1 MFLSF
6 SQDLY
11 NLQYY
16 QIYNYNPINHDI
28 ITKIMMEQTPQNN
41 KERSQE
47 KREKRSKL
55 KEFLPDDLVL
65 EYSKNIKPH
74 KWTFDGNLVNRRN
87 LATDAETIFFKALEY
102 YNNNTLDEHF
112 LELKDNKEKQ
122 RHSLSITLEADIN
135 LSKGLEECAKN
146 GEWVYYATILSKMIE
161 MGKDIPKNVDEQM
174 SKGLEECAEN
184 GRWNSYT
191 TILSKMIEMGKA
203 TDKQMSKGLEGC
215 AKNGEWVYYATILS
229 KMIEMGKAT
238 DEQMSKGL
246 EGCAKNG
253 EWNSYTTLLS
263 KMIEMGKDIPKNVD
277 EQMSKGLEGYAKNG
291 EWVYYA
297 TILSKMIEMG
307 KATDEQMSKGLE
319 GCAKNGE
326 WNSYTTL
333 LSKMIEMGKATD
345 EQMSKGLEGCAKNGE
360 WNYYTTLLSKMIE
373 MGKDIPKATDEQM
386 SKGLEGCA
394 KNGRWGYYAT
404 ILSKMIEMGK
414 IDFNNPTYQ
423 RVNEHINSLSEK
435 YQSFVRGNIVARLN
449 TGQSLES
456 FHTPNGSYA
465 IYQSLV
471 PSSIVVNQ
479 EIQDETKKVREPDIW
494 WQEHGKIFG
503 KLLALDS
510 KLISG
515 LIKEHISE
523 GIPKLNGYI
532 TIYEQAISNTIAF
545 NLTKQAIED
554 NRFNHP
560 QELGSFLEI
569 VNAYGKGGQ
578 MELLQ
583 NIINQKSNI
592 HLNERASKELLG
604 VIAMNLGIPKEEIKT
619 NLNEWK
625 TEFLPNL
632 VSNDEMMVI
641 KKMEE
646 ARELYLSIMKAVF
659 KNLWKEFLFDKNQ
672 DDEVGRSVALHNAET
687 REIFE
692 KNGINY
698 DKWLSYDKHRDFIV
712 STEVVV
718 DKKEYYLKILNERK
732 EQVIKTL
739 LPFSGILTER
749 EYFPLLHILEG
760 QGNKKSLDKLNGSE
774 LTQKLEQL
782 EDRLKN
788 LKQREEYKNNQNW
801 DSVFEHT
808 GHLREAVIM
817 INQKEHKE
825 TESREKGFRIKVW
838 ERDPKKDLFQG
849 NYSQCCIAVGVKDTP
864 PDGGLNTHDPS
875 TVMQFLAD
883 TGISVVEIC
892 DSERNNPVGNAWLF
906 VSKNELGEP
915 IMVVDNVELHK
926 DYTNDPH
933 LNNMIRDNL
942 FSFLADYAKDVSLVG
957 AGVGLVPTNNIDTS
971 DMRKMNVPPVD
982 IISGYLT
989 KYTSDIGNRSGRY
1002 YLETFNHPSLGEIV
1016 DFTKEKIEIKKKKE
1030 KMEEIKQTGIIRMID
1045 IETNEETNFN
1055 NNQFYDLI
1063 ES

>member
-1 MFLSF
+1 MNADLSAVF
-6 SQDLY
+6 GRILNNSLGYKEAQEAL
-11 NLQYY
+11 
-16 QIYNYNPINHDI
+16 
-28 ITKIMMEQTPQNN
+28 N
-41 KERSQE
+41 KE
-47 KREKRSKL
+47 L
-55 KEFLPDDLVL
+55 
-65 EYSKNIKPH
+65 IK
-74 KWTFDGNLVNRRN
+74 
-87 LATDAETIFFKALEY
+87 I
-102 YNNNTLDEHF
+102 
-112 LELKDNKEKQ
+112 
-122 RHSLSITLEADIN
+122 I
-135 LSKGLEECAKN
+135 
-146 GEWVYYATILSKMIE
+146 
-161 MGKDIPKNVDEQM
+161 
-174 SKGLEECAEN
+174 
-184 GRWNSYT
+184 
-191 TILSKMIEMGKA
+191 
-203 TDKQMSKGLEGC
+203 
-215 AKNGEWVYYATILS
+215 
-229 KMIEMGKAT
+229 
-238 DEQMSKGL
+238 
-246 EGCAKNG
+246 
-253 EWNSYTTLLS
+253 
-263 KMIEMGKDIPKNVD
+263 
-277 EQMSKGLEGYAKNG
+277 
-291 EWVYYA
+291 
-297 TILSKMIEMG
+297 
-307 KATDEQMSKGLE
+307 
-319 GCAKNGE
+319 
-326 WNSYTTL
+326 
-333 LSKMIEMGKATD
+333 
-345 EQMSKGLEGCAKNGE
+345 
-360 WNYYTTLLSKMIE
+360 
-373 MGKDIPKATDEQM
+373 
-386 SKGLEGCA
+386 
-394 KNGRWGYYAT
+394 
-404 ILSKMIEMGK
+404 
-414 IDFNNPTYQ
+414 
-423 RVNEHINSLSEK
+423 VNE
-435 YQSFVRGNIVARLN
+435 
-449 TGQSLES
+449 
-456 FHTPNGSYA
+456 
-465 IYQSLV
+465 
-471 PSSIVVNQ
+471 
-479 EIQDETKKVREPDIW
+479 
-494 WQEHGKIFG
+494 
-503 KLLALDS
+503 
-510 KLISG
+510 
-515 LIKEHISE
+515 
-523 GIPKLNGYI
+523 
-532 TIYEQAISNTIAF
+532 
-545 NLTKQAIED
+545 
-554 NRFNHP
+554 
-560 QELGSFLEI
+560 
-569 VNAYGKGGQ
+569 
-578 MELLQ
+578 
-583 NIINQKSNI
+583 
-592 HLNERASKELLG
+592 
-604 VIAMNLGIPKEEIKT
+604 LGISAEVKPSDLSDWHLKY
-619 NLNEWK
+619 
-625 TEFLPNL
+625 LPNL

-687 REIFE
+687 RKIFE

-1016 DFTKEKIEIKKKKE
+1016 DFTKEKIEIKKKEE
-1030 KMEEIKQTGIIRMID
+1030 KRKNGR
-1045 IETNEETNFN
+1045 N
-1055 NNQFYDLI
+1055 
-1063 ES
+1063 

>member
-41 KERSQE
+41 KERFQE

-112 LELKDNKEKQ
+112 LELEDNKEKQ

-174 SKGLEECAEN
+174 SKGLEE
-184 GRWNSYT
+184 Y
-191 TILSKMIEMGKA
+191 
-203 TDKQMSKGLEGC
+203 
-215 AKNGEWVYYATILS
+215 
-229 KMIEMGKAT
+229 
-238 DEQMSKGL
+238 
-246 EGCAKNG
+246 AKNG
-253 EWNSYTTLLS
+253 EWNSYT
-263 KMIEMGKDIPKNVD
+263 
-277 EQMSKGLEGYAKNG
+277 
-291 EWVYYA
+291 
-297 TILSKMIEMG
+297 
-307 KATDEQMSKGLE
+307 
-319 GCAKNGE
+319 
-326 WNSYTTL
+326 
-333 LSKMIEMGKATD
+333 
-345 EQMSKGLEGCAKNGE
+345 
-360 WNYYTTLLSKMIE
+360 
-373 MGKDIPKATDEQM
+373 
-386 SKGLEGCA
+386 
-394 KNGRWGYYAT
+394 T

-435 YQSFVRGNIVARLN
+435 YQSFVRGNIIVRLN

-456 FHTPNGSYA
+456 LHAPNGSYA

-471 PSSIVVNQ
+471 SSSIVVNQ
-479 EIQDETKKVREPDIW
+479 EIQDETKKIREPDIW
-494 WQEHGKIFG
+494 WQEHGEIFG

-545 NLTKQAIED
+545 NLIKQAIED

-578 MELLQ
+578 MELLRDV
-583 NIINQKSNI
+583 INQKSNI

-687 REIFE
+687 RKIFE

-749 EYFPLLHILEG
+749 EYSPLLHILEG
-760 QGNKKSLDKLNGSE
+760 
-774 LTQKLEQL
+774 
-782 EDRLKN
+782 
-788 LKQREEYKNNQNW
+788 
-801 DSVFEHT
+801 
-808 GHLREAVIM
+808 
-817 INQKEHKE
+817 
-825 TESREKGFRIKVW
+825 
-838 ERDPKKDLFQG
+838 
-849 NYSQCCIAVGVKDTP
+849 
-864 PDGGLNTHDPS
+864 
-875 TVMQFLAD
+875 
-883 TGISVVEIC
+883 
-892 DSERNNPVGNAWLF
+892 
-906 VSKNELGEP
+906 
-915 IMVVDNVELHK
+915 
-926 DYTNDPH
+926 
-933 LNNMIRDNL
+933 
-942 FSFLADYAKDVSLVG
+942 
-957 AGVGLVPTNNIDTS
+957 
-971 DMRKMNVPPVD
+971 
-982 IISGYLT
+982 
-989 KYTSDIGNRSGRY
+989 
-1002 YLETFNHPSLGEIV
+1002 
-1016 DFTKEKIEIKKKKE
+1016 
-1030 KMEEIKQTGIIRMID
+1030 
-1045 IETNEETNFN
+1045 
-1055 NNQFYDLI
+1055 
-1063 ES
+1063 

>member
-161 MGKDIPKNVDEQM
+161 MGK
-174 SKGLEECAEN
+174 
-184 GRWNSYT
+184 
-191 TILSKMIEMGKA
+191 
-203 TDKQMSKGLEGC
+203 
-215 AKNGEWVYYATILS
+215 
-229 KMIEMGKAT
+229 
-238 DEQMSKGL
+238 
-246 EGCAKNG
+246 
-253 EWNSYTTLLS
+253 
-263 KMIEMGKDIPKNVD
+263 
-277 EQMSKGLEGYAKNG
+277 
-291 EWVYYA
+291 
-297 TILSKMIEMG
+297 
-307 KATDEQMSKGLE
+307 
-319 GCAKNGE
+319 
-326 WNSYTTL
+326 
-333 LSKMIEMGKATD
+333 
-345 EQMSKGLEGCAKNGE
+345 
-360 WNYYTTLLSKMIE
+360 
-373 MGKDIPKATDEQM
+373 ATDEQM

-471 PSSIVVNQ
+471 SSSIVVNQ
-479 EIQDETKKVREPDIW
+479 EIQDKTKKVREPDIW
-494 WQEHGKIFG
+494 WQEHGEIFG

-545 NLTKQAIED
+545 NLIKQAIED

-578 MELLQ
+578 MELLRDV
-583 NIINQKSNI
+583 INQKSNI

-687 REIFE
+687 RKIFE

-915 IMVVDNVELHK
+915 ILVADNVELHK

-1045 IETNEETNFN
+1045 IATNEETNFN

-1063 ES
+1063 ESFLFT